1 MTIANENPTAANTPR
16 TRNNPL
22 DNTQKMRTP
31 EGSPSKGEWTLRKQ
45 IEADFR
51 ALGFKS
57 HKFSHKNEPETRSS
71 DSLWLSWNS
80 DNKKRSVH
88 SVLTDIEVRVTF
100 AIIGQ
105 PHYADHKTIITVTH
119 SGLGRGACYA
129 SRMGKAEF
137 ALDWTNTADVMAH
150 INYLLTK

>member
-1 MTIANENPTAANTPR
+1 MTITDENPAAANTPR
-16 TRNNPL
+16 TRNDLL

-31 EGSPSKGEWTLRKQ
+31 DGVSTKGDWTFRKQ
-45 IEADFR
+45 LEADFR

-57 HKFSHKNEPETRSS
+57 HKFSHKNEPETRSA

-80 DNKKRSVH
+80 DSKKRPIH
-88 SVLTDIEVRVTF
+88 SIVTDIEVRVTF
-100 AIIGQ
+100 AIIGR
-105 PHYADHKTIITVTH
+105 PHYTDHKTIITVTH

-137 ALDWTNTADVMAH
+137 TLDWTKADDVMAH
-150 INYLLTK
+150 IDYLLNK